1 MTCNYWP
8 EAVVR
13 NFNQK
18 GIYMLRVFKERILIV
33 IIAFILF
40 GLFPLVM
47 FRMLAFPR
55 ASAELK
61 QGVQKNLEGI
71 VNKQKDVLTMLWDD
85 RKSHARAIS
94 DTIQSEL
101 IIHGDEDFV
110 GFMNVKNEHEYLR
123 LKTQLECTKAD
134 YGYKGI
140 FICDGAGVIQ
150 AVTENEKYF
159 LGMNIMKEKPF
170 SNVQMT
176 LNNGK
181 TYISDVVHVSLN
193 GVNKGNENDL
203 PSLFM
208 SYPIKGNNR
217 NVQGSVVLWMD
228 TSILTKAMGSIA
240 LGKTGEA
247 YLVNKDGV
255 MITESRFAEH
265 IQKSGDACRA
275 CHEVVDPDTNLLTK
289 GVKRC
294 ISEKISGYDL
304 EGYRD
309 YDGLKVVGAWSWLR
323 DSNMGLIVE
332 IDADEALGTV
342 NNLNFMV
349 KSLMMV
355 IIIPAFVMAVLMYR
369 KLNTGYMLKDLSLP
383 KRALIGV
390 TTVMVVG
397 FVMAIVDGY
406 ELRKERGYLRE
417 QKYKVHNPLNVFG
430 SIVTQR
436 DEDFIKSNISKFK
449 EEFRTFK
456 SENTIHGGNIEK
468 EIVRDDTKQSVPNTV
483 VIWE

>member
-1 MTCNYWP
+1 M
-8 EAVVR
+8 VKM
-13 NFNQK
+13 F
-18 GIYMLRVFKERILIV
+18 FKERIVFV
-33 IIAFILF
+33 IATFVFF
-40 GLFPLVM
+40 GLFPLIL
-47 FRMLAFPR
+47 FKMLAFPK
-55 ASAELK
+55 ANAELK
-61 QGVQKNLEGI
+61 QGVQRNLEGI
-71 VNKQKDVLTMLWDD
+71 VNKQNEILTLLWDE
-85 RKSHARAIS
+85 RKSHARSIS
-94 DTIQSEL
+94 DTIQSAL
-101 IIHGDEDFV
+101 FIQSNDDFV
-110 GFMNVKNEHEYLR
+110 SLINGRDGHEYLR

-140 FICDGAGVIQ
+140 FICDGAGVIL

-181 TYISDVVHVSLN
+181 TYISDVVHVSLH
-193 GVNKGNENDL
+193 GVNKGKEIDL

-217 NVQGSVVLWMD
+217 NVLGSVVLWMD

-255 MITESRFAEH
+255 MITDSRFAEH

-332 IDADEALGTV
+332 IDADEALGTI

-436 DEDFIKSNISKFK
+436 DEDFIKSNISRFK
-449 EEFRTFK
+449 EEFQIFK
-456 SENTIHGGNIEK
+456 SANTIRSGKEEK
-468 EIVRDDTKQSVPNTV
+468 ETVKDDTKQSVPNTV
-483 VIWE
+483 VI